1 MNYRRIA
8 VALLAMAA
16 LLSFATVASAQQ
28 DPHTLGTPRS
38 GFTQSLS
45 GPLTSDIF
53 LTASYS
59 NASYGTGGVALRN
72 RSTGTI
78 EISGDTGATQAAW
91 LYWAVLLQNPTKTQL
106 NNVKKLTIARQ
117 FPSGA
122 PLPAAATVTG
132 TLLAVGADPCWGS
145 TGTYVYR
152 AAVPTT
158 VATGNGLYR
167 ITAHAAPFGLTDGED
182 PWDGNV
188 KFPLFEGASLVIV
201 GTGSA
206 TVGLLDGQAGTTF
219 YYPTSY
225 SNYYQLPAT
234 VAAGSQVLLDNFGY
248 DGQIGSSRYGSASQE
263 TSTALGWPSQTNN
276 ILFAGPGSGEV
287 SNSDWDGSSGWPLPQ
302 LWDDTGHDISNAFNA
317 GDYWVLVSYT
327 APYDCVGTVG
337 AVISVK

>member
-8 VALLAMAA
+8 VALLATAA

-28 DPHTLGTPRS
+28 DPHTLGTPKS
-38 GFTQSLS
+38 GFTPSLS
-45 GPLTSDIF
+45 VHQTTDIF
-53 LTASYS
+53 LEAAYS

-91 LYWAVLLQNPTKTQL
+91 LYWAVLLQNPTKAQL
-106 NNVKKLTIARQ
+106 SKVGKVSIARQ
-117 FPSGA
+117 FPAGA
-122 PLPAAATVTG
+122 PLPSSATLTG
-132 TLLAVGADPCWGS
+132 TLLNIGADPCWGS

-158 VATGNGLYR
+158 VATGNGLYK
-167 ITAHAAPFGLTDGED
+167 ITLVAGASGLTDGED

-188 KFPLFEGASLVIV
+188 KFPLFEGASLVVV

-219 YYPTSY
+219 GPGPY
-225 SNYYQLPAT
+225 SNYYQLPVT
-234 VAAGSQVLLDNFGY
+234 VGSGSQVLLDNIGY
-248 DGQIGSSRYGSASQE
+248 DGQIGYSRVGSASQE

-287 SNSDWDGSSGWPLPQ
+287 SGSDWDGSSGWPLPQ
-302 LWDDTGHDISNAFNA
+302 LWDDTGHDISNAFVA

-327 APYDCVGTVG
+327 APLDCVGTVA
-337 AVISVK
+337 AVVSVH